1 MGSLDSGCAETEIHM
16 QEVYRV
22 CSQDPHVGGK
32 ERQEEGV
39 RRGAF
44 QQQKTP
50 KRAACPAVGGI
61 SPSVF

>member
-1 MGSLDSGCAETEIHM
+1 M

-22 CSQDPHVGGK
+22 CSQDPRVGGK
-32 ERQEEGV
+32 ERREEGV

-50 KRAACPAVGGI
+50 KRAARPAVGGI